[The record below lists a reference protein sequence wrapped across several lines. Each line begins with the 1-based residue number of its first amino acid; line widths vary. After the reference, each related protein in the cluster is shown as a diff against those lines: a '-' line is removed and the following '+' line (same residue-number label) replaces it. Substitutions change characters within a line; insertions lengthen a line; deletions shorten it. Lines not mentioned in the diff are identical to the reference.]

1 MMNTCRKI
9 AFEMLM
15 DDIKE
20 INIANTN
27 ACYEQKNLLIKDSN
41 VQSTIIRNGTQY
53 YQSVGKTDGTKRA
66 SNSAL
71 L

>member
-53 YQSVGKTDGTKRA
+53 IKA
-66 SNSAL
+66 
-71 L
+71 